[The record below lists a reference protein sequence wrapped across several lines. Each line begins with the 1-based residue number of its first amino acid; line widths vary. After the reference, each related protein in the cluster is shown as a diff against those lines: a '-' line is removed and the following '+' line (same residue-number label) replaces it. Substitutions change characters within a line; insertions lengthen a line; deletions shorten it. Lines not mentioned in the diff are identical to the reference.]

1 MRLVCLHKLIP
12 QFKKDNNVQK
22 LHTIVLTD
30 GEHILCLF
38 MTEGGMI
45 GGTSGKLQQL
55 TLLMVVII
63 SNRKTGHT
71 YELPKCLCRVHQSS
85 S

>member
-1 MRLVCLHKLIP
+1 
-12 QFKKDNNVQK
+12 
-22 LHTIVLTD
+22 
-30 GEHILCLF
+30 
-38 MTEGGMI
+38 MI

-71 YELPKCLCRVHQSS
+71 YELPSVYVEFTKVLLDDLRQTFPDVNLIGIRVCGTRDIRRVKADVW
-85 S
+85 

>member
-1 MRLVCLHKLIP
+1 MRFTFPSQLGLSGTPLNESLVCLHKLIP

-45 GGTSGKLQQL
+45 GETSGKLQQL
-55 TLLMVVII
+55 TLLH
-63 SNRKTGHT
+63 GGD
-71 YELPKCLCRVHQSS
+71 YLQS
-85 S
+85 